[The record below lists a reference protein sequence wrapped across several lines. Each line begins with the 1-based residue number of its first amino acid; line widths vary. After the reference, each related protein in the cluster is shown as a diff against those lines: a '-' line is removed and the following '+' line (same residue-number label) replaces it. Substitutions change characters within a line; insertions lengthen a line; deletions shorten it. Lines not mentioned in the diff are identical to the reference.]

1 MRFIPAFLVMVL
13 PSLLYGQTS
22 VKGVV
27 KDHNGSYL
35 PGASIVVPNS
45 TKGTVSDTEGKFYL
59 AKIPGE
65 DPIVVISYLGF
76 KEQRLELKP
85 SMVNELTV
93 VLEEEAFLSDALIVT
108 AIRADNFAPV
118 THVNVVKDKIA
129 ELNTGR
135 DVPYILS
142 QTPSLVTSSD
152 AGAGVGY
159 SALRIRGIDQ
169 ASINVTINGIALNDA
184 ESQNVY
190 WVNLPDFSSNLSS
203 VQLQRGVGS
212 STNGPASFGASINML
227 TDVIKQEAYAGIDYS
242 YGSFNTM
249 KTTLLFGTGLMNG
262 HWTVDGRLS
271 GITSEGYI
279 DRASS
284 ELFSY
289 YLSTSYVSG
298 KTSLKLLSFGGRE
311 ETYQAWYGVDAETL
325 KNNRTMNFAGAIYN
339 DDGNIS
345 SYYKNEVDHYSQD
358 HLQLHLNH
366 QLNERWLLQTAMHY
380 TYGRGYFEQYRQND
394 QLSPYPLTAAEL
406 VDTGITTSDV
416 VIRPWL
422 DNHYGG
428 MTFNAVFETRE
439 RTFIVGG
446 AANAYSGQ
454 HFGRLMWTRQT
465 DGLDLN
471 REFYRN
477 NGYKVDV
484 NSYLKFRQNLGEKL
498 QVYADIQYRH
508 IEYNILGTDDFFGNL
523 ELDRTYNF
531 FNPKLGI
538 TFALNG
544 QSQLYSSTGASN
556 REPSRNDLLFSDN
569 FSATPERLWNQELG
583 YRFNGKGLSLSG
595 NVFYMHYLDQLVP
608 TGALNDV
615 GEAIR
620 ENVGRSYRLGIELS
634 ASVDITPWLRWM
646 PNLTLS
652 ENRNIEYL
660 TNTVSGSSEDTPI
673 AYSPSIISNNALQAQ
688 LNKSFRINMY
698 SSYVDNQNL
707 SNTGGDFT
715 IPSYHFHDVKLEY
728 HPQIS
733 AFSSFRLYLMVY
745 NILDEQY
752 LSYGY
757 VYYGDAYFF
766 PQAGRN
772 FMAGISFEF

>member
-249 KTTLLFGTGLMNG
+249 KTTLLFG
-262 HWTVDGRLS
+262 
-271 GITSEGYI
+271 
-279 DRASS
+279 
-284 ELFSY
+284 
-289 YLSTSYVSG
+289 
-298 KTSLKLLSFGGRE
+298 
-311 ETYQAWYGVDAETL
+311 
-325 KNNRTMNFAGAIYN
+325 
-339 DDGNIS
+339 
-345 SYYKNEVDHYSQD
+345 
-358 HLQLHLNH
+358 
-366 QLNERWLLQTAMHY
+366 
-380 TYGRGYFEQYRQND
+380 
-394 QLSPYPLTAAEL
+394 
-406 VDTGITTSDV
+406 
-416 VIRPWL
+416 
-422 DNHYGG
+422 
-428 MTFNAVFETRE
+428 
-439 RTFIVGG
+439 
-446 AANAYSGQ
+446 
-454 HFGRLMWTRQT
+454 
-465 DGLDLN
+465 
-471 REFYRN
+471 
-477 NGYKVDV
+477 
-484 NSYLKFRQNLGEKL
+484 
-498 QVYADIQYRH
+498 
-508 IEYNILGTDDFFGNL
+508 
-523 ELDRTYNF
+523 
-531 FNPKLGI
+531 
-538 TFALNG
+538 
-544 QSQLYSSTGASN
+544 
-556 REPSRNDLLFSDN
+556 
-569 FSATPERLWNQELG
+569 
-583 YRFNGKGLSLSG
+583 
-595 NVFYMHYLDQLVP
+595 
-608 TGALNDV
+608 
-615 GEAIR
+615 
-620 ENVGRSYRLGIELS
+620 
-634 ASVDITPWLRWM
+634 
-646 PNLTLS
+646 
-652 ENRNIEYL
+652 
-660 TNTVSGSSEDTPI
+660 
-673 AYSPSIISNNALQAQ
+673 
-688 LNKSFRINMY
+688 
-698 SSYVDNQNL
+698 
-707 SNTGGDFT
+707 
-715 IPSYHFHDVKLEY
+715 
-728 HPQIS
+728 
-733 AFSSFRLYLMVY
+733 
-745 NILDEQY
+745 
-752 LSYGY
+752 
-757 VYYGDAYFF
+757 
-766 PQAGRN
+766 
-772 FMAGISFEF
+772 